1 MTVSHRSSGRV
12 PGEHEKDLR
21 IDLIRQR
28 KRDDSLGDAVATG
41 GRVSAARAAAVQ
53 RGLTDLDRQL
63 VATVAAVRMASGR
76 QLQRLHFGDGQ
87 AAARRAGRSLKRLT
101 ELRVLAR
108 LKRRVGGVRAGSA
121 GFVYVLDVVGQS
133 MAGQDGRRP
142 WQLGQAFVAHALLV
156 TECFVCLKEAAP
168 ACGFRVVAYVTEPG
182 CWRTFEGPGGITVL
196 KPDAHVLV
204 ENGEFEDRWLLEVDN
219 DTESPS
225 RIVRKAALYGQAYE
239 LAVTGR
245 EPFPKVLWVC
255 TNDGRERQLVRALRG
270 LPEPYLDLMAVCQL
284 DALAAVI
291 AAGPASCGLPRPDGR
306 LS

>member
-21 IDLIRQR
+21 IDMIRQR
-28 KRDDSLGDAVATG
+28 KRDDSLGDAVAKG
-41 GRVSAARAAAVQ
+41 GRVNASRAAAVQ
-53 RGLTDLDRQL
+53 RGLTDLDRQ
-63 VATVAAVRMASGR
+63 
-76 QLQRLHFGDGQ
+76 
-87 AAARRAGRSLKRLT
+87 
-101 ELRVLAR
+101 
-108 LKRRVGGVRAGSA
+108 VGGVRAGSA
-121 GFVYVLDVVGQS
+121 GFVYVLDVVGQT

-204 ENGEFEDRWLLEVDN
+204 ENGEFEDRWWLEVDN

-255 TNDGRERQLVRALRG
+255 TNDDRERQLVRTLRG
-270 LPEPYLDLMAVCQL
+270 LPETYLDLMAVCQL

-291 AAGPASCGLPRPDGR
+291 AAGPASCGLPRPGGR
-306 LS
+306 SS